1 MERRNR
7 EIGMTST
14 WVVGDI
20 HGCAAEL
27 ALLLDAIDL
36 QPGDRFLSAGDLFH
50 RGPDPVGVMRI
61 LKNLGS
67 AFDMVLGN
75 HEWALLNRIAATDD
89 GKSTRDG
96 EALIDDLHGDNQAK
110 MDSSALP
117 AAEELLAFLQNRPYF
132 LRGTCTGPAWGS
144 EPTQSELLQKQCAE
158 SEVPQREWIL
168 VHGSVLPGRKVEDM
182 KPADIVR
189 LSRYLDHPGS
199 PLWHEAWQGP
209 EFVVF
214 GHAQSAA
221 GIHQSENG
229 VALAYGLDTGCVY
242 GGRLTAIRLEDLKV
256 VQQPALS

>member
-1 MERRNR
+1 
-7 EIGMTST
+7 MTST

-27 ALLLDAIDL
+27 ALLLGAIDL

-75 HEWALLNRIAATDD
+75 HEWALLNRIAAADD
-89 GKSTRDG
+89 GADW
-96 EALIDDLHGDNQAK
+96 ANDDLHGDNQAK
-110 MDSSALP
+110 MDPSALP
-117 AAEELLAFLQNRPYF
+117 AAEELLAFLENRAYF
-132 LRGTCTGPAWGS
+132 LRGNCTGPAW
-144 EPTQSELLQKQCAE
+144 QSESAKPKPSQGEA
-158 SEVPQREWIL
+158 SQRTWVL

-182 KPADIVR
+182 EPADIVR
-189 LSRYLDHPGS
+189 LSRCLDRPGS
-199 PLWHEAWQGP
+199 PLWHEVWQGP

-221 GIHQSENG
+221 GLHSSENG
-229 VALAYGLDTGCVY
+229 QPLAYGLDTGCVY
-242 GGRLTAIRLEDLKV
+242 GGKLTAIRLEDLKV
-256 VQQPALS
+256 VQQPATG

>member
-1 MERRNR
+1 MDGRSR

-27 ALLLDAIDL
+27 ALLLETIDL

-61 LKNLGS
+61 LKSLGS

-75 HEWALLNRIAATDD
+75 HEWALLNRLA
-89 GKSTRDG
+89 TRDDASTSFDG
-96 EALIDDLHGDNQAK
+96 ASSVDDLHGDNQAK
-110 MDSSALP
+110 MDPSALP

-132 LRGTCTGPAWGS
+132 LRGKCNGPAW
-144 EPTQSELLQKQCAE
+144 QSESSPNAHSP
-158 SEVPQREWIL
+158 SEAQQREWIL

-182 KPADIVR
+182 QPADIVR
-189 LSRYLDHPGS
+189 LSRCLDRPDA
-199 PLWHEAWQGP
+199 PLWHKEWRGP
-209 EFVVF
+209 EFIVF

-221 GIHQSENG
+221 GMHRSEAD
-229 VALAYGLDTGCVY
+229 VPLAYGLDTGCVY
-242 GGRLTAIRLEDLKV
+242 GGPLTAIRLEDLEV
-256 VQQPALS
+256 VQQQPPA